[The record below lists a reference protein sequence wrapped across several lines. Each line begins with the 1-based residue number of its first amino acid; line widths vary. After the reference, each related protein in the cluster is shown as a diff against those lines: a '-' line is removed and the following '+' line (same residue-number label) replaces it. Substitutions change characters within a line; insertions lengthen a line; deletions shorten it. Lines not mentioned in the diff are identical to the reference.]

1 MEWNDL
7 HLVLEGAIPPTKHCN
22 FSGRPLQDATKKSL
36 QYLNHNFRNVSEMEA
51 VIRVAVIVLDAVID
65 TNLTVQLQPSVKY
78 HTTFTDFYFII
89 KEHGAEIPKAFIE
102 VKNTSVS
109 VAIGLDIKPV
119 AQALREAQIIS
130 EMLPSTINTI
140 PFIITN

>member
-1 MEWNDL
+1 
-7 HLVLEGAIPPTKHCN
+7 
-22 FSGRPLQDATKKSL
+22 
-36 QYLNHNFRNVSEMEA
+36 MEA

-89 KEHGAEIPKAFIE
+89 KEYGAEIPKAFIE

-140 PFIITN
+140 PFIITNSNYWSFGLAQRAGGGKIPLRNIFILFLI